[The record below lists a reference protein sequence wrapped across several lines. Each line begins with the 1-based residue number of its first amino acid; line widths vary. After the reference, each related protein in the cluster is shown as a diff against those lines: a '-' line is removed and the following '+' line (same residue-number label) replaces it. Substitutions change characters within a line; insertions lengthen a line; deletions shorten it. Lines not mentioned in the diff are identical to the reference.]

1 MRIAVLELVRRPA
14 RFAVAGLALTL
25 LTLLLLFLGALLDG
39 LYLNSTGAI
48 RAHDADAVVFSD
60 DARESFLRS
69 TVDNELRSDLLALD
83 ETGEVGGLGFSLLG
97 VEVPGEDETVDG
109 AIAGYELSSSSLPAP
124 PPPGEAHADRRM
136 GDFGAELGMT
146 VEVGPA
152 EVPLVITG
160 WVDDTN
166 YLLQNALWVAPETWR
181 AVQNANRPDAPVA
194 ADEFQVFVVR
204 AADGVDGDTLPAAV
218 DQQLGGT
225 ESLSEIDAA
234 FAVPGVTEQNRTFSA
249 VIGVTVF
256 VAGLVVALFFAL
268 LTLERQGQYAMF
280 KALGASSPRLV
291 AGVVVQS
298 AAVAAGA
305 FALGGLLTA
314 GLSLVIPPAVPA
326 QFEPSRVIFTLIA
339 VLAASLIGSL
349 ISLRRIFRIDPATAL
364 GAGA

>member
-1 MRIAVLELVRRPA
+1 
-14 RFAVAGLALTL
+14 
-25 LTLLLLFLGALLDG
+25 
-39 LYLNSTGAI
+39 
-48 RAHDADAVVFSD
+48 
-60 DARESFLRS
+60 
-69 TVDNELRSDLLALD
+69 
-83 ETGEVGGLGFSLLG
+83 
-97 VEVPGEDETVDG
+97 
-109 AIAGYELSSSSLPAP
+109 
-124 PPPGEAHADRRM
+124 
-136 GDFGAELGMT
+136 MT
-146 VEVGPA
+146 VLVGPA

-166 YLLQNALWVAPETWR
+166 YLLQNALWVEPETWR

-194 ADEFQVFVVR
+194 DDEFQVFVVR
-204 AADGVDGDTLPAAV
+204 AAEGADGGALPALVDGR
-218 DQQLGGT
+218 LGGT
-225 ESLSEIDAA
+225 ESLSESDAA
-234 FAVPGVTEQNRTFSA
+234 FAVPGVTEQNRTFSS

-268 LTLERQGQYAMF
+268 LTIERQAQYAMF
-280 KALGASSPRLV
+280 KALGASSSRLV

-305 FALGGLLTA
+305 FALGGLLTF

-326 QFEPSRVIFTLIA
+326 QFEPSRVIFTLVA